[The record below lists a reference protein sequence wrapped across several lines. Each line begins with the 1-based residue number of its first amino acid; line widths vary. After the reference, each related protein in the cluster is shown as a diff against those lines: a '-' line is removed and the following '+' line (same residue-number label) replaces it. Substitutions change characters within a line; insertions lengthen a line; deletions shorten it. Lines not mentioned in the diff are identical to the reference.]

1 MTMLGY
7 LEQAKGVMTQHN
19 EESTALKKDPI
30 LILSYFSAATSTVF
44 ERL

>member
-30 LILSYFSAATSTVF
+30 LSYFSAATTTIF